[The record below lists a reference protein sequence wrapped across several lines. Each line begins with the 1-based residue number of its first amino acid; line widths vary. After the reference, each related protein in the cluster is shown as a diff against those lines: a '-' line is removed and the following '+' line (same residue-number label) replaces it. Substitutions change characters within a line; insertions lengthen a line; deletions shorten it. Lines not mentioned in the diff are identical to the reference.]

1 MMFDKDERRLKKLSI
16 ALKQEEFEEW
26 LVAVGQRNQCD
37 IIRGLMNDWI
47 KAERLRKQELQE
59 ISHS

>member
-1 MMFDKDERRLKKLSI
+1 MFEKDTRRLKKLSI
-16 ALKQEEFEEW
+16 AVNQDEFEEW

-37 IIRGLMNDWI
+37 IIRSLMFAWVE
-47 KAERLRKQELQE
+47 AEKLRKEELQE